1 MFTND
6 FCRNSLHHG
15 NKQVFSTQ
23 RKDSTQMQRK
33 ETYDMK
39 LNTYKIEFTLIHR
52 SKKQTKKTPKNPKW
66 DQMHNIN

>member
-1 MFTND
+1 
-6 FCRNSLHHG
+6 
-15 NKQVFSTQ
+15 
-23 RKDSTQMQRK
+23 MQRK

-52 SKKQTKKTPKNPKW
+52 SKKQTNKQKKTQKNPKW